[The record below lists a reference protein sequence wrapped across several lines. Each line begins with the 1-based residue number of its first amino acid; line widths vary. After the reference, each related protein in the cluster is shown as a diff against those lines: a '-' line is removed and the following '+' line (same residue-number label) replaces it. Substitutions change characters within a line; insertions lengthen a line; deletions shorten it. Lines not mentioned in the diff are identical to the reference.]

1 MTIHTVAGLS
11 PDERKKLKGAIIELD
26 GSMVRIEA
34 ERDLQKNIISE
45 LAEEIGLDKKLIRK
59 LAKTYH
65 DADFTKLVEDHN
77 TFEEFYTGAI
87 EGSTQ

>member
-1 MTIHTVAGLS
+1 MTIHTIAGLS

-26 GSMVRIEA
+26 ASITRIEA
-34 ERDLQKNIISE
+34 ERDLQKTIINDLSE
-45 LAEEIGLDKKLIRK
+45 ELGLDKKLIRK

-65 DADFTKLVEDHN
+65 AANFKQEVEEHN
-77 TFEEFYTGAI
+77 TFEEFYTGVV